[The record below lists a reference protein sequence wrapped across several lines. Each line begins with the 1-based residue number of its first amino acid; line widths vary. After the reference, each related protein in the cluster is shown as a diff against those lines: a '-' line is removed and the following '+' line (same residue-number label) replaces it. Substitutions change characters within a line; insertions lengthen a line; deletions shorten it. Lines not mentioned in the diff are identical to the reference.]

1 MRKNGCLFLLLLV
14 LFALLTA
21 CTDKEPGEEQAANAV
36 NIYYLNKDAT
46 TLVTVSHNLVG
57 ENEDAIIQEL
67 LTKMMEIPED
77 IEMRPPLGMGFS
89 VLECYVEGTQLV
101 INVDEHYREMS
112 PTDEI
117 LVRAALVRT
126 MVQVQGVDC
135 VNILVRGEPLTDTN
149 GNPIGVMKAE
159 TFIDNEGSEINS
171 YEQANIRLFFANED
185 GTGLVE
191 ISKQVVYNSNIS
203 MEKLVL
209 EQLIAGPGNS
219 ECYPTINP
227 DTKIVSVVVT
237 DGVCYVN
244 LSSEFLTQ
252 PYNVSAEV
260 TIYSIVNSM
269 VELSNVNK
277 VQIAIQGDNTIIYRE
292 VFPLENIYERNL
304 DLVIE

>member
-135 VNILVRGEPLTDTN
+135 VNILVRGEPLTDNN

>member
-57 ENEDAIIQEL
+57 ENEDAVIQEL

-227 DTKIVSVVVT
+227 DTKIVSVVIT